1 MSINKKLS
9 QAQIHSCAVIAKIGK
24 NEFKIDD
31 ETLGESI
38 LNFIDTTAKI
48 RALNE
53 NLKELKAKLSSVAN
67 ELLSDS
73 EALNISLISASG
85 AGVKIGLGFDIKI
98 EDKENLREIL
108 GDKFDLLVKTKISYE
123 PEKRLREMAL
133 IDDGIKECLI
143 IKEKAPCFSVINS

>member
-67 ELLSDS
+67 ELLS
-73 EALNISLISASG
+73 EAES
-85 AGVKIGLGFDIKI
+85 
-98 EDKENLREIL
+98 NLR
-108 GDKFDLLVKTKISYE
+108 
-123 PEKRLREMAL
+123 
-133 IDDGIKECLI
+133 
-143 IKEKAPCFSVINS
+143 

>member
-9 QAQIHSCAVIAKIGK
+9 QVHSGAVIAKIGK

-67 ELLSDS
+67 ELLSDT
-73 EALNISLISASG
+73 EALNISLISTSG
-85 AGVKIGLGFDIKI
+85 AGVKIGLGFDVKI

-133 IDDGIKECLI
+133 IDDGIKECSI